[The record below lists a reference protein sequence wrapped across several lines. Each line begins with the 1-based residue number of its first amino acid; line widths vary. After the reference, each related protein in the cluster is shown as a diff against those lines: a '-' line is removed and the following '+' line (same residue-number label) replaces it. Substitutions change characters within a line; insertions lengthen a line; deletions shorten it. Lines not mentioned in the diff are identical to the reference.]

1 MRRWPFL
8 AVLLAMALPQAAQA
22 VDTIVFTSNRSGL
35 IELYTAGSD
44 GVSRLT
50 FNNIQERQAVWSP
63 DGSRIAFAG
72 FSAGN
77 WDIYT
82 ISSTGSDLQ
91 RLTDDVARDDR
102 PKWTADGRIVFQRGP
117 LFCPCEAWIMKPDGS
132 GESLIPLPGNVV
144 MPEPSPHGQR
154 LAYNSDVAGGGG
166 ALWVAHLNGKGARRI
181 TDVPPVGIGDFMPR
195 WSPNGN
201 DLAFIRGDSFFS
213 QNDLY
218 VVHADGTDLRRLTET
233 PGRTESWPAWSSDG
247 SEVLFTAPSLPGA
260 VPQRLLAVSLAEG
273 TERAVLTS
281 PTAPLVETFDDG
293 VFDGSL
299 WHEVV
304 QGTGVSIGE
313 VGGRLEVDFA
323 AGAVSGGSF
332 NQIAAHFG
340 LQCQL
345 AGDFE
350 LQVAYELLDWPAVNG
365 LQAFL
370 SGFTTST
377 SAQIFRESKPWGENY
392 GSWIDPVGSGVP
404 TSDTAGSLRMTRIN
418 GVVTTSYSS
427 GGQWIV
433 LNTGPR
439 PESMTVGVGA
449 GDFNTFS
456 GLHVRVAFDNFRLDS
471 GELSCPSW
479 WSDREADVR

>member
-1 MRRWPFL
+1 MRRWL
-8 AVLLAMALPQAAQA
+8 LLASLLVLVLPNAAQA
-22 VDTIVFTSNRSGL
+22 ADTVVFTSNRSGV

-50 FNNIQERQAVWSP
+50 FNDIQERQAVWSP

-82 ISSTGSDLQ
+82 ISSMGSDLQ

-102 PKWTADGRIVFQRGP
+102 PKWTSDGRIVFQRGP
-117 LFCPCEAWIMKPDGS
+117 LFCPPCEAWIMDADGS
-132 GESLIPLPGNVV
+132 AESLIPISGNVV

-154 LAYNSDVAGGGG
+154 LAYTSDRAGGGN
-166 ALWVAHLNGKGARRI
+166 ALWVGHLNGKGAKRI
-181 TDVPPVGIGDFMPR
+181 TDAPTAGAGDFMPR
-195 WSPNGN
+195 WSPSGN

-218 VVHADGTDLRRLTET
+218 VVHADGTDLRRLTVT

-260 VPQRLLAVSLAEG
+260 VPQRLLAVSLEG
-273 TERAVLTS
+273 TERAVSTS

-304 QGTGVSIGE
+304 QGTGVSIGK
-313 VGGRLEVDFA
+313 VGGRLEVDVA
-323 AGAVSGGSF
+323 GGSF
-332 NQIAAHFG
+332 GSFGAHFG

-345 AGDFE
+345 AGDFD
-350 LQVAYELLDWPAVNG
+350 LQVAFELLDWPAVNG
-365 LQAFL
+365 FQAFL

-392 GSWIDPVGSGVP
+392 GSWIDPVSSSTP
-404 TSDTAGSLRMTRIN
+404 TSDAAGSLRLTRTG
-418 GVVTTSYSS
+418 GVVTTWYRS
-427 GGQWIV
+427 GGTWV
-433 LNTGPR
+433 AHETGPR
-439 PESMTVGVGA
+439 PEPMTVGVGA
-449 GDFNTFS
+449 GDFNTLS
-456 GLHVRVAFDNFRLDS
+456 GLHVRVAFDNFRIDS